1 MQRAVT
7 EAVVRAGLIGSSSLP
22 SSSKRVLRI
31 LDRGGILSY
40 KDIVRKTRLNPRTVR
55 YALKKLK
62 EQEFLIQR
70 LDLHDLR
77 QITYQV
83 RDLHPSES

>member
-1 MQRAVT
+1 VT
-7 EAVVRAGLIGSSSLP
+7 ESVVCAGLIDSASLP

-62 EQEFLIQR
+62 EQKFLIQR

-83 RDLHPSES
+83 RDLHLPES

>member
-7 EAVVRAGLIGSSSLP
+7 EAVVHGGLIDPPSLP

-31 LDRGGILSY
+31 LDHGGILSY

-62 EQEFLIQR
+62 ERKLLIQR

-77 QITYQV
+77 QITYQI
-83 RDLHPSES
+83 RDLRP

>member
-7 EAVVRAGLIGSSSLP
+7 DAVVHTGLTEPLSLP

-31 LDRGGILSY
+31 LDRGGIFSY

-62 EQEFLIQR
+62 EQELLIQR

-83 RDLHPSES
+83 RDLRPS

>member
-1 MQRAVT
+1 MRAVT
-7 EAVVRAGLIGSSSLP
+7 ETAAVVVPDAVVAPLP

-62 EQEFLIQR
+62 ERKMLIQR

-77 QITYQV
+77 QITYQI
-83 RDLHPSES
+83 RDLPNSEN